1 MRKFK
6 SIIIINMLI
15 ILSIS
20 TTGCGVRDRIR
31 DKVLNKNS
39 ESLLL
44 TGNDNGTG
52 ELDFTEFRPAANG
65 NYVLPNTVKIR
76 KESSLT
82 DIITNLIKNCPEYLD
97 ADLKVLDCTNK
108 SGIVTINFSK
118 EFLDA
123 DINKNGLR
131 IYTIVNTLGY
141 NDIQAKAVGFL
152 VNGENMSYNGKQL
165 DCTLYQPSSYMLD
178 PSIGLGDSL
187 KAKNESDKD
196 STKDVESSTDTTKN
210 TN

>member
-1 MRKFK
+1 MY
-6 SIIIINMLI
+6 
-15 ILSIS
+15 
-20 TTGCGVRDRIR
+20 GCGVRDRLR
-31 DKVLNKNS
+31 DKVLNNNS
-39 ESLLL
+39 ERLLL
-44 TGNDNGTG
+44 TGNVNDLA
-52 ELDFTEFRPAANG
+52 EVDFTEFRPADNG
-65 NYVLPNTVKIR
+65 NYVLPNNVKIR

-82 DIITNLIKNCPEYLD
+82 ELITNLVRNCPEYFD
-97 ADLKVLDCTNK
+97 TDLKVLDCTNK

-118 EFLDA
+118 EFLDT

-131 IYTIVNTLGY
+131 IYAIVNTLGY

-187 KAKNESDKD
+187 KEKNKVNKD
-196 STKDVESSTDTTKN
+196 STKDNEFNTDTSKN

>member
-82 DIITNLIKNCPEYLD
+82 DIITNLIKNCPEYFD
-97 ADLKVLDCTNK
+97 ADLKVVDCTNK

-141 NDIQAKAVGFL
+141 NDIQAKAVGF
-152 VNGENMSYNGKQL
+152 
-165 DCTLYQPSSYMLD
+165 
-178 PSIGLGDSL
+178 
-187 KAKNESDKD
+187 
-196 STKDVESSTDTTKN
+196 
-210 TN
+210 

>member
-1 MRKFK
+1 
-6 SIIIINMLI
+6 MLI

-82 DIITNLIKNCPEYLD
+82 DIITNLIKNCPEYFD
-97 ADLKVLDCTNK
+97 ADLKVVDCTNK

-118 EFLDA
+118 EYVCLS
-123 DINKNGLR
+123 ILCCNLSNILKK
-131 IYTIVNTLGY
+131 Y
-141 NDIQAKAVGFL
+141 
-152 VNGENMSYNGKQL
+152 
-165 DCTLYQPSSYMLD
+165 SSITALKSSSLFFML
-178 PSIGLGDSL
+178 II
-187 KAKNESDKD
+187 
-196 STKDVESSTDTTKN
+196 
-210 TN
+210 